1 MIKVDLIYNRAWM
14 NFENIMLN
22 KRKHMLRNMCL
33 TLEAENGLKV
43 LRGLKEKTRES
54 LRFRV
59 EVLGKE

>member
-1 MIKVDLIYNRAWM
+1 MT
-14 NFENIMLN
+14 FENIMLN